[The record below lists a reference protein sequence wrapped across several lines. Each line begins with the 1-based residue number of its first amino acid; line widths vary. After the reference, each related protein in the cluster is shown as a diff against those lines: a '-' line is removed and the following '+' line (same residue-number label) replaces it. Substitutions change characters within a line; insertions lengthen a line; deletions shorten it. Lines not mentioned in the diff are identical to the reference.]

1 VRIPKKGVDAARVML
16 LVLPL
21 AGASPATQ
29 QDTMEPGVEARR
41 PQEVW
46 RPVQR
51 PRLTNIF
58 WSHIPKT
65 STTFA
70 RTVFSY
76 ACGVDSDDF
85 SLDGTEQPP
94 RPTEGACTGSL
105 SVDHDDLVNRTHG
118 YNVTWYHMG
127 VPWTKGETAAPR
139 VNAVMLMRDPAA
151 RLHSEYH
158 HLSTPEG
165 YLCCG
170 EIEAETLPGQ
180 GWGWTKAV
188 REKAVSIAHGKMIV
202 GPRDWE
208 PDPTLS
214 TSAAKL
220 QRYRETLIG
229 ANSLYGC
236 QTKMLLGHACHESY
250 ALTAQDV
257 ERARQYVQS
266 SKLAFA
272 GLMERYME
280 SVCLFHAQHGE
291 PLYDFEI
298 FLGAPA
304 ANPYV
309 LDQAQGAGL
318 VTTFIADR
326 LKAEF
331 AQARADGTFDGT
343 SAADF
348 FGGGDDPDVEIYEL
362 VRQRFEAAVEE
373 HRDAVQ
379 TCVRAA
385 HEHAKQ
391 RQIDLRD

>member
-1 VRIPKKGVDAARVML
+1 MARMHRYRWAVL
-16 LVLPL
+16 LPL
-21 AGASPATQ
+21 VSAAPDVQ
-29 QDTMEPGVEARR
+29 QGSMEPGVEGGRR
-41 PQEVW
+41 PVEVW

-70 RTVFSY
+70 RTIFAY

-105 SVDHDDLVNRTHG
+105 STVHDDLVNRTHG

-127 VPWTKGETAAPR
+127 VPWTLGATPR
-139 VNAVMLMRDPAA
+139 PSVNAVLLMREPTA

-180 GWGWTKAV
+180 GWGWTRAV

-208 PDPTLS
+208 PDPSLT

-220 QRYRETLIG
+220 QRYQDTLVA

-236 QTKMLLGHACHESY
+236 QTKMLIGRGCHESY
-250 ALTAQDV
+250 ALTSQDV
-257 ERARQYVQS
+257 ERARQYVRSPQ
-266 SKLAFA
+266 LAFA

-280 SVCLFHAQHGE
+280 SVCLFHALHGE
-291 PLYDFEI
+291 PMYDFEV

-304 ANPYV
+304 PNPYV

-318 VTTFIADR
+318 VEPYVAAR

-331 AQARADGTFDGT
+331 DQARADGTFDGT
-343 SAADF
+343 TAADF
-348 FGGGDDPDVEIYEL
+348 NGGDQDPDIEIYAL
-362 VRQRFEAAVEE
+362 VRQRFEAALAE
-373 HRDAVQ
+373 HRDHVQ

-385 HEHAKQ
+385 HEHGKQ
-391 RQIDLRD
+391 RQISLQE